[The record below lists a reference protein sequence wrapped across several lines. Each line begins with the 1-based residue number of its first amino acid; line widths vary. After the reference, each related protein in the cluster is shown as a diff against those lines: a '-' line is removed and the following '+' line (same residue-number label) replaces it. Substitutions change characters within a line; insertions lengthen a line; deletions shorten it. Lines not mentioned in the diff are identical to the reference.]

1 MRSGV
6 DDVDADGVTGFSS
19 PPPQA
24 GEGEERHR
32 PIVRLRPAIASDLPH
47 IIGEPLPFRIRAI
60 TVVVDDRVIGLGGIA
75 FPPHGP
81 VIAFVQQT
89 AEAREYPVAFHRAG
103 LQAMRM
109 IRESGLAEVIAT
121 TDRNSARAIRWIERL
136 GFVRTAVQPLPDKW
150 LFEWTRERA
159 DDLRSEWRRSTPIT
173 PRRRHPIPAQ
183 GERSA

>member
-1 MRSGV
+1 V
-6 DDVDADGVTGFSS
+6 DDVGTDGVSADDVSADDIANSSS

-24 GEGEERHR
+24 GDGENGRR
-32 PIVRLRPAIASDLPH
+32 PIVRLRPAISSDLPH

-89 AEAREYPVAFHRAG
+89 AEARKYPVAFHRAG

-109 IRESGLAEVIAT
+109 IRESGLAQVVAT

-136 GFVRTAVQPLPDKW
+136 GFVPAATQPLPDKW
-150 LFEWTRERA
+150 LFEWTRERP
-159 DDLRSEWRRSTPIT
+159 DDLRPE
-173 PRRRHPIPAQ
+173 
-183 GERSA
+183 